1 MNKQVDVVVVGAGP
15 VGLLLA
21 IELRLGGAGV
31 MVLEQLTVPNVTIKG
46 TAVGPLGL
54 EALQRR
60 SMGPALVEAEDRN
73 FAAMGPVGVE
83 RRAQAHR
90 SRGGHFA
97 TLPFRSDA
105 QREPERR
112 MVWVDQQGLEAIL
125 AARAAALDIEVQRG
139 CEVTGLEQHDDSVA
153 LHWTSPDGPDHAR
166 CAWLVGCDGGRSSI
180 RKMAGFAFPG
190 TPPSL
195 TMYQAV
201 LDLDH
206 PERLPRGLTRTPEG
220 VVMHG
225 PRPRRLV
232 LHEFNGAPTDRKA
245 PVTREEIEGVLRRI
259 SGADV
264 RVTAIEQANRFTD
277 SARLVDTYRRDR
289 VLLAGDAAHIHSP
302 LGGQGLSLGL
312 VDAANLGW
320 KLAAVIRGDK
330 PDSLLDSYTSERR
343 PAAEAVLANTLA
355 QVALTRPDPQSIA
368 LRNLFA
374 KLMELDEVN
383 GHLDGLTS
391 GLATRYDLGSE
402 RDSVG
407 RLTGD
412 RPVDGANGRTSLFTE
427 MADGDGIL
435 LDTSTDGRA
444 AGLATSF
451 ERVRCLQ
458 AEAGPSMLI
467 RPDGCVA
474 WAGDASEIEGLVDAL
489 ERWFTRRSRP
499 GDLQAAASELRKMSG

>member
-1 MNKQVDVVVVGAGP
+1 
-15 VGLLLA
+15 
-21 IELRLGGAGV
+21 
-31 MVLEQLTVPNVTIKG
+31 
-46 TAVGPLGL
+46 
-54 EALQRR
+54 
-60 SMGPALVEAEDRN
+60 MGPAGA
-73 FAAMGPVGVE
+73 E

-97 TLPFRSDA
+97 ALPLRSDP

-125 AARAAALDIEVQRG
+125 GERAAALDIDVRRG
-139 CEVTGLEQHDDSVA
+139 CDVTSVEQHDDGVA
-153 LHWTSPDGPDHAR
+153 VRWTSPDEPDHAH
-166 CAWLVGCDGGRSSI
+166 CAWLVGCDGGRSTI

-190 TPPSL
+190 TPPSI

-201 LDLDH
+201 LDIDH
-206 PERLPRGLTRTPEG
+206 PERLPRGSARTPEG
-220 VVMHG
+220 GFMYG
-225 PRPRRLV
+225 PRPRWLAMHDFSGPPV
-232 LHEFNGAPTDRKA
+232 DRKA

-289 VLLAGDAAHIHSP
+289 ILLAGDAAHIHSP

-343 PAAEAVLANTLA
+343 PVAEAVLANTLA
-355 QVALTRPDPQSIA
+355 QVALTRPDPQSNAMRDI
-368 LRNLFA
+368 FA
-374 KLMELDEVN
+374 KLMELDDVN
-383 GHLDGLTS
+383 GYLDGLMS

-402 RDSVG
+402 RDLVG
-407 RLTGD
+407 RIIGD
-412 RPVDGANGRTSLFTE
+412 RPVGRADARTSLFAE
-427 MADGDGIL
+427 MVEGEGIL
-435 LDTSTDGRA
+435 LDASPDGLA
-444 AGLATSF
+444 AGF
-451 ERVRCLQ
+451 KHVRCFP

-467 RPDGCVA
+467 RPDGCIA
-474 WAGDASEIEGLVDAL
+474 WAGDAGEIDGLADAL
-489 ERWFTRRSRP
+489 ERWFAPAVFQPGSFQEGSWSSRLEP
-499 GDLQAAASELRKMSG
+499 QK